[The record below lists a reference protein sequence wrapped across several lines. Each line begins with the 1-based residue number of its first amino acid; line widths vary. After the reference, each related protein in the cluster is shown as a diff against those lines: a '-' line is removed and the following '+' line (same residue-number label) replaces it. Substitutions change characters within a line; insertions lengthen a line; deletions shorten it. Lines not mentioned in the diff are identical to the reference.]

1 MALGIFDLFR
11 IGIGPSSS
19 HTMGPML
26 AAGRFLREL
35 DSRGLTGRGHATDKA
50 VILGLAGEVPDS
62 VDPDRADAMA
72 AGIRKCCRVS
82 LSGAFDIAF
91 DAERDIHFHMD
102 ETLDAHPNG
111 LRFQARDGTGA
122 VLLDETYYSVG
133 GGFVLSQSEIGADRP
148 SSNVAVAYPFETAAP
163 TPRSRTPPK
172 SAWSTTWASPAIPSA
187 AWSRCPAS
195 SATPWAR

>member
-1 MALGIFDLFR
+1 MALGIFDLFK

-26 AAGRFLREL
+26 AAGRFLREM
-35 DSRGLTGRGHATDKA
+35 DSRGLTGRVAGVAVHLYGSLALTGRGHDTDKA
-50 VILGLAGEVPDS
+50 VILGLAGEAPDS

-111 LRFQARDGTGA
+111 LRFQARDGAGA

-133 GGFVLSQSEIGADRP
+133 GGFVLSQSEIGA
-148 SSNVAVAYPFETAAP
+148 EAP
-163 TPRSRTPPK
+163 
-172 SAWSTTWASPAIPSA
+172 
-187 AWSRCPAS
+187 
-195 SATPWAR
+195 